1 MKQPSTDSSGT
12 GAGQCVCTACPL
24 LCDDILINGDRVDR
38 ACVPGRKAITAALAC
53 DRVPPGG
60 SPPPEA
66 WENARSLPVGIALQR
81 AVEMLSSA
89 RRVLVTGLASGTLE
103 AITAACDL
111 AELIGAAVD
120 AGLPESAQAAGPTI
134 ARAGEV
140 TAVWE
145 ELRDRADLVVF
156 WNCDPAGSHP
166 RFLER
171 FVALPLADGRWR
183 RTVAVGPDSVLPDG
197 ATHRHLALAGD
208 LAVEAARCLQLRIA
222 GRHVPDTLDERLAIV
237 CAELHELIHA
247 ANCVAIVTSDGD
259 DQVGLESWSI
269 VHLIRTITHEKPA
282 FQIPLG
288 GGLADGGANAAG
300 AAAVCTWR
308 YGAAGGVARADRMG
322 GLFLPAES
330 DARRLIDRGEVDAV
344 VVMGRLSG
352 LLEQAIADRGD
363 ALSLVRICDAQEPV
377 LRPFGQTVQLRCASG
392 LIATSGTMLR
402 EDGRRVVLTPH
413 QTATAAPLR
422 ELLVDLTAAVR
433 LARGLSAAGGRP

>member
-1 MKQPSTDSSGT
+1 MKQASSDSSET
-12 GAGQCVCTACPL
+12 DAKRCVCTACPL
-24 LCDDILINGDRVDR
+24 LCDDVLIHGDRVDR
-38 ACVPGRKAITAALAC
+38 ACITGRDAILGAIDS
-53 DRVPPGG
+53 DRLQPESNPL
-60 SPPPEA
+60 PEA
-66 WENARSLPVGIALQR
+66 WENARSLAPGMALER

-111 AELIGAAVD
+111 AELLGAAVD
-120 AGLPESAQAAGPTI
+120 AGLPDSARAAGPTI

-145 ELRDRADLVVF
+145 ELRDRADLVIF

-171 FVALPLADGRWR
+171 FVAPSLADGRRR
-183 RTVAVGPDSVLPDG
+183 RTVAVGPDSVMPDG
-197 ATHRHLALAGD
+197 AYHRHLSLAGD
-208 LAVEAARCLQLRIA
+208 LAVEAARGLQLRLA
-222 GRHVPDTLDERLAIV
+222 GRHAPDTLDERLTLA
-237 CAELHELIHA
+237 CAEVHDLIHA

-259 DQVGLESWSI
+259 DPVGLESWSI
-269 VHLIRTITHEKPA
+269 VHLVRTISHEKPA

-288 GGLADGGANAAG
+288 AGLADGGANVAG

-308 YGAAGGVARADRMG
+308 YGAAGGIARADRLG

-330 DARRLIDRGEVDAV
+330 DARRLIDRGEVDAAV
-344 VVMGRLSG
+344 VLGRLSG
-352 LLEQAIADRGD
+352 PLEQAIVGRGD
-363 ALSLVRICDAQEPV
+363 ALSLVRVCDAQEPL

-402 EDGRRVVLTPH
+402 EDGRRVVLSPH
-413 QTATAAPLR
+413 QVATPPPMR
-422 ELLVDLTAAVR
+422 TLLVDLTAAVR
-433 LARGLSAAGGRP
+433 LAIAMPAAGGRP

>member
-1 MKQPSTDSSGT
+1 VKQSSADSSGT
-12 GAGQCVCTACPL
+12 GGGQCVCTACPL
-24 LCDDILINGDRVDR
+24 LCDDILINADRVER
-38 ACVPGRKAITAALAC
+38 ACVTGRKAITAALAC
-53 DRVPPGG
+53 DPVPPGG
-60 SPPPEA
+60 RPAPEA
-66 WENARSLPVGIALQR
+66 WENARSLRLGIALQR

-111 AELIGAAVD
+111 AELLGAAVD

-171 FVALPLADGRWR
+171 FVAPPLADGRSR
-183 RTVAVGPDSVLPDG
+183 RTVAVGPDSVMPDG
-197 ATHRHLALAGD
+197 DRHRHLMLAGD
-208 LAVEAARCLQLRIA
+208 LAVESARCLQLQIA
-222 GRHVPDTLDERLAIV
+222 GRHLPDTLDERLRNV
-237 CAELHELIHA
+237 CAELHEMIHA
-247 ANCVAIVTSDGD
+247 ATSVAIVTSDGD
-259 DQVGLESWSI
+259 DPVGLEPWSI
-269 VHLIRTITHEKPA
+269 VHLVRTIVHEKQA

-288 GGLADGGANAAG
+288 AGLAGGAANVAG

-308 YGAAGGVARADRMG
+308 YGAAGGVARADRLG

-344 VVMGRLSG
+344 VVLGRLSG

-363 ALSLVRICDAQEPV
+363 GLSLLRICDAQEPL

-413 QTATAAPLR
+413 RSASAPPLL
-422 ELLVDLTAAVR
+422 ELLADLTAAVR
-433 LARGLSAAGGRP
+433 LAIALPAAGGQA